1 MQYHAAGFTL
11 CRKFTN
17 RRTMPCTPADNLPRP
32 DAASFEHSAR
42 VADHIRRR
50 MDDSGGSLGFAEY
63 MQEALY
69 APGLGYYS
77 AGAAKFGGGGDF
89 VTAPEISPLFGRV
102 LGRQCAEVLRTLP
115 GGGILEL
122 GAGTGRLSV
131 ELLRSFSAAGTEAG
145 RYVILE
151 VSPELADRQRKLIRC
166 EVPEMLPRVEW
177 ADRLPQRFTG
187 IVVANEVADALPVER
202 FVKRAGRV
210 VQLRVKAHGRT
221 FAWCEAPAPEYL
233 EQCVLDI
240 EQPLPAPLPD
250 GYVSEVSTGLPGWI
264 GQLAGC
270 LEHGLVLLIDYGVP
284 RREYYAPDRSGG
296 WLRCHFRHRVHDDPL
311 ILPGIQ
317 DLTAWVDFTAVA
329 TAASEAGLRVSGFV
343 TQSRLLLDGG
353 LEQELAGFER
363 LPTAAQ
369 IEMSR
374 QVRILTMPGE
384 MGEHCKCIGLARG
397 SLHMPVALCL
407 GDRAHSL

>member
-1 MQYHAAGFTL
+1 MLGNL
-11 CRKFTN
+11 
-17 RRTMPCTPADNLPRP
+17 PADRLPGP
-32 DAASFEHSAR
+32 DAASAAHSER
-42 VADHIRRR
+42 VADHIRRCIDR
-50 MDDSGGSLGFAEY
+50 SGGSIGFAEY

-102 LGRQCAEVLRTLP
+102 LGRQFAGVLRALS
-115 GGGILEL
+115 GGEILEL

-131 ELLRSFSAAGTEAG
+131 ELLKSLDAAGAAPF

-151 VSPELADRQRKLIRC
+151 VSADLADRQRQLIRS
-166 EVPEMLPRVEW
+166 EVPGMLPRVAW
-177 ADRLPQRFTG
+177 VDRLPRRFTG
-187 IVVANEVADALPVER
+187 VVLANEVADALPVER
-202 FVKRAGRV
+202 FVKRGDRV
-210 VQLRVKAHGRT
+210 VQRRVKAEGAG

-233 EQCVLDI
+233 ERHVRDI
-240 EQPLPAPLPD
+240 EQSLSGPLPD

-264 GQLAGC
+264 GDLAGC
-270 LEHGLVLLIDYGVP
+270 LEHGLVVLIDYGLP

-317 DLTAWVDFTAVA
+317 DLTAWVDFTGVA
-329 TAASEAGLRVSGFV
+329 TAAADAGLRVAGFV
-343 TQSRLLLDGG
+343 SQSRLLLDGG
-353 LEQELAGFER
+353 LEQELAGIER

-369 IEMSR
+369 IELSR
-374 QVRILTMPGE
+374 QARILTMPGE
-384 MGEHCKCIGLARG
+384 MGEHCKCIGLTRG
-397 SLHMPVALCL
+397 PLPTPDALSI